1 MPDSASPQ
9 FRAARVDCALQERTI
24 GARAAFARSRWF
36 AFYLESGDAVAQTHA
51 GDFEL
56 SGPALQWGPLDEDTR
71 LKIAAGSVGHYLF
84 MTDRV
89 FEDAIGLLAEAAD
102 LRLLAQRHMVIS
114 LDRAQPGADEF
125 DRLFARIGAEAV
137 RADLVTEIAVSA
149 YVRLLLLTLW
159 RSQKRDGASLRAGG
173 AGPGGREIS
182 RFRNLVEAHFRARW
196 KAQDYA
202 EALGMSYDR
211 LHDLCV
217 RSVGRPPAQL
227 IRERCFHEAQILL
240 QRTSLSAERISAML
254 GFAAASQFNHFF
266 KTMADETPGAF
277 RKRMSGASVAPAE
290 RDASFA
296 DWP

>member
-1 MPDSASPQ
+1 MPNSAFPQ
-9 FRAARVDCALQERTI
+9 FRASRVDCALQERTI
-24 GARAAFARSRWF
+24 GAQAAFARSRWF
-36 AFYLESGDAVAQTHA
+36 AFYLESGDAVVQTQV

-89 FEDAIGLLAEAAD
+89 FEDAIGVVAEAAD
-102 LRLLAQRHMVIS
+102 LRLLAQRHTVLS
-114 LDRAQPGADEF
+114 LDRTQGGTDDF
-125 DRLFARIGAEAV
+125 DRFFARIGAEAAN
-137 RADLVTEIAVSA
+137 ADLVTEIAVSA

-159 RSQKRDGASLRAGG
+159 RSQPRDAA
-173 AGPGGREIS
+173 AKTAAVGPGGREIN
-182 RFRNLVEAHFRARW
+182 RFRNLVEAHFRTRW
-196 KAQDYA
+196 KARHYA

-254 GFAAASQFNHFF
+254 GFTSSSQFNHFF
-266 KTMADETPGAF
+266 KSMAEETPGAF
-277 RKRMSGASVAPAE
+277 RKRMSGRIVTPA
-290 RDASFA
+290 DAAESFS

>member
-24 GARAAFARSRWF
+24 GAGAAFARGRWF
-36 AFYLESGDAVAQTHA
+36 AFYLAGGEAVARTVA

-56 SGPALQWGPLDEDTR
+56 SGPALQWGPLEGDTR
-71 LKIAAGSVGHYLF
+71 LSIAAGSVGHYLF

-89 FEDAIGLLAEAAD
+89 FDDAIGIVAEAAE
-102 LRLLAQRHMVIS
+102 LRRLAQRHVVTS
-114 LDRAQPGADEF
+114 LDRASPGVADL
-125 DRLFARIGAEAV
+125 DLLFERIAAEASQT
-137 RADLVTEIAVSA
+137 RFGSEIAISA
-149 YVRLLLLTLW
+149 YVRLLLLMLW
-159 RSQKRDGASLRAGG
+159 RGHRREGAVPGLS
-173 AGPGGREIS
+173 AGPGGREIN
-182 RFRNLVEAHFRARW
+182 RFRGLVESHFRARW
-196 KAQDYA
+196 TARRYA

-254 GFAAASQFNHFF
+254 GFTSASHFNHFF
-266 KTMADETPGAF
+266 RSMAEETPGAF
-277 RKRMSGASVAPAE
+277 RKRISGRTDAPSDMAPGF
-290 RDASFA
+290 S